1 MPRGAPTMVPPVVVL
16 VVLLSLLGANVPGCC
31 ESLTQDED
39 YDYADGCHP
48 EEADT
53 CFKDVNDNL
62 LCNLGKPI
70 PNKNCTGRNAYD
82 LCESMSDALDCCED
96 IMDTCEESDG
106 LDVFQVWFTGL
117 DSVYSYLC
125 MGDDDLALITDLLEG
140 SNCFRLKKFITCV
153 EDRAN
158 LTHVADLLTTRL
170 DLHECNMIQVS
181 VAACIEDAEKNKRT
195 CRGRADAVKEALI
208 VFFSSTACG
217 LLPQLS
223 LTPLPVS
230 CIPPTTDTSAVGLD
244 NATTTNNKTGSKVS
258 NDTENSST
266 KVTRI
271 PNQASTSRDTNT
283 STTNIPAV
291 CQTTQ
296 DLGKRG
302 TPTASTIVVTVLVT
316 LVLVGLAGLVLVK
329 RGVLTI
335 RTDFDRRLAGLND
348 GDSSSGYDRF

>member
-1 MPRGAPTMVPPVVVL
+1 M
-16 VVLLSLLGANVPGCC
+16 LLKRLTPSFLLFPDVPGCC

-82 LCESMSDALDCCED
+82 LCEYVVYRGVLKGSMSDALDCCED

-106 LDVFQVWFTGL
+106 LDVFQ
-117 DSVYSYLC
+117 
-125 MGDDDLALITDLLEG
+125 
-140 SNCFRLKKFITCV
+140 
-153 EDRAN
+153 
-158 LTHVADLLTTRL
+158 
-170 DLHECNMIQVS
+170 
-181 VAACIEDAEKNKRT
+181 
-195 CRGRADAVKEALI
+195 
-208 VFFSSTACG
+208 
-217 LLPQLS
+217 
-223 LTPLPVS
+223 
-230 CIPPTTDTSAVGLD
+230 TDTSAVGLD